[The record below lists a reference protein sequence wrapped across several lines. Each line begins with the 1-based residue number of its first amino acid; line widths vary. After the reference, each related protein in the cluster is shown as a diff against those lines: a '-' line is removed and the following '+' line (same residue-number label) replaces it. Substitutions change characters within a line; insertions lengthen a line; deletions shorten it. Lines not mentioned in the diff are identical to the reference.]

1 MLPPAPARFSTTT
14 CWPRFSLIVLATIRA
29 TVSVPPPGS
38 KPTTIVTGLLG
49 KLACANALEA
59 KAKAKKTEIHLISF
73 SLEHSLS
80 LLHEGLPAFGVIL
93 ALEALPDPGLAK
105 RGVVILLQHLAHDAL
120 RGAHGERRVGGDL
133 GAVFPGESFQVRNRD
148 HMVDEPHVLRLLRG
162 ELPAGNHDLARVG
175 RADRVDE
182 VFHRRGAVAQAHLGR
197 RDAEARVVAGSGEHD
212 DPHLLIRFKFCKNG
226 WDGLPHVDRDGVAAL
241 GIVEDQPAEGAFLLR
256 NDAFSHQTTPRSR
269 RRAISPGA

>member
-14 CWPRFSLIVLATIRA
+14 CWPMFSLIVLATMRA

-49 KLACANALEA
+49 NPPCADALAANSSPQHA
-59 KAKAKKTEIHLISF
+59 EINLMSSSF
-73 SLEHSLS
+73 ENRLS
-80 LLHEGLPAFGVIL
+80 LFHEGFSALGVVL

-133 GAVFPGESFQVRNRD
+133 GAVFPGESFQVRSRD
-148 HMVDEPHVLRLLRG
+148 HVVDEPHVPRLLRG

-175 RADRVDE
+175 RADRGDE
-182 VFHRRGAVAQAHLGR
+182 VLDRRGAGTEAHLRRPDAQAR
-197 RDAEARVVAGSGEHD
+197 
-212 DPHLLIRFKFCKNG
+212 
-226 WDGLPHVDRDGVAAL
+226 
-241 GIVEDQPAEGAFLLR
+241 
-256 NDAFSHQTTPRSR
+256 
-269 RRAISPGA
+269 

>member
-105 RGVVILLQHLAHDAL
+105 RGVVILLQHLADDAL
-120 RGAHGERRVGGDL
+120 RNAHGERRVGGDL
-133 GAVFPGESFQVRNRD
+133 AAVFVREALQIRNRHD
-148 HMVDEPHVLRLLRG
+148 MVHQADLFRLGGG
-162 ELPAGNHDLARVG
+162 ELPPGDHDLARIG
-175 RADRVDE
+175 GADRIHQVL
-182 VFHRRGAVAQAHLGR
+182 HGRGAVAQAHLGR
-197 RDAEARVVAGSGEHD
+197 RDAEAR
-212 DPHLLIRFKFCKNG
+212 
-226 WDGLPHVDRDGVAAL
+226 
-241 GIVEDQPAEGAFLLR
+241 
-256 NDAFSHQTTPRSR
+256 
-269 RRAISPGA
+269 